1 MENWPY
7 LFAAYTVIWIAVF
20 AYVLLLLQGER
31 KLRREIDSLRRSLKN
46 KSGS

>member
-1 MENWPY
+1 MQNWPY

-31 KLRREIDSLRRSLKN
+31 KLRREIDNLRRSLKN
-46 KSGS
+46 KSGN

>member
-31 KLRREIDSLRRSLKN
+31 KLRREIDSLRRSLKD

>member
-1 MENWPY
+1 MQNWQY

-31 KLRREIDSLRRSLKN
+31 KLRKELDTLKRTLKG
-46 KSGS
+46 KSTN